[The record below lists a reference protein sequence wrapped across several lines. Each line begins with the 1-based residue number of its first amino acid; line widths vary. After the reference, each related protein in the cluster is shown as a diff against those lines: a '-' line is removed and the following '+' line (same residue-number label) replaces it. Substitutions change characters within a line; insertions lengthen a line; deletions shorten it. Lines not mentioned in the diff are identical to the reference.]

1 MKNLLQKLEESKFID
16 GVHKLALWAD
26 AIEFMDTISKNPNTF
41 QFTKSYEL
49 ETLHAWDLRI
59 KFNLMASG
67 FYQYL
72 EQYLQ
77 TKIDD
82 LMLSCNIDED
92 FILVAFRGRKNIE
105 TIIEYYF
112 GKFNSIPVHNIEIN
126 LDYNNKV
133 HILMYDKK
141 FKFPGIELN

>member
-16 GVHKLALWAD
+16 SVHKLALWAD
-26 AIEFMDTISKNPNTF
+26 TMEFMDMLKKDPETF
-41 QFTKSYEL
+41 EFTKSYEL
-49 ETLHAWDLRI
+49 EKLHAWDLRV

-72 EQYLQ
+72 EHYLQ

-82 LMLSCNIDED
+82 LMLSCNIDD
-92 FILVAFRGRKNIE
+92 DYILVAFKGKKNIE

-112 GKFNSIPVHNIEIN
+112 QRFKSIPVHNIEVD
-126 LDYNNKV
+126 LDFNNKV
-133 HILMYDKK
+133 HILMYDRKL
-141 FKFPGIELN
+141 KFPGIELN